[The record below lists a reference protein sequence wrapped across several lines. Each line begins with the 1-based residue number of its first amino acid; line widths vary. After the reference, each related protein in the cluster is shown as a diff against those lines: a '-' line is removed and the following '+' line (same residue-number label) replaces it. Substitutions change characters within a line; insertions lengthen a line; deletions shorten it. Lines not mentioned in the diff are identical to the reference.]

1 MDSINSNYKKSGGNK
16 QVEMRSCFYLLLFS
30 TIIYLKVHES
40 YLFICHKKIFDEK
53 FEVDAQPKVDAFN
66 PNYKKSGGNVHIVN
80 DRVIFDAEPK
90 VDHVN
95 YEYKRGG
102 GNKQVKIIVRD
113 Q

>member
-1 MDSINSNYKKSGGNK
+1 LFLVLKFSQLSSI
-16 QVEMRSCFYLLLFS
+16 
-30 TIIYLKVHES
+30 
-40 YLFICHKKIFDEK
+40 ICHKKIFDEK

-66 PNYKKSGGNVHIVN
+66 PNYKKSGGNVQIIN
-80 DRVIFDAEPK
+80 DKINFDAGPK

-102 GNKQVKIIVRD
+102 GNKQVLKFVLD